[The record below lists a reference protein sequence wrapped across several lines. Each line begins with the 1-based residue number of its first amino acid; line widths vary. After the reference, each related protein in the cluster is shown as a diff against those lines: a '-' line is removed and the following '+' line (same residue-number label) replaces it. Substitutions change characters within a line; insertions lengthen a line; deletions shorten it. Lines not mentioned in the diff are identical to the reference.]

1 MGGVNQRYSWVG
13 KGVISDEKYFFVSK
27 MSTESAHMEIVRE
40 VKSVAD
46 NEFGLE
52 NRKWE
57 ELTKDIPG

>member
-1 MGGVNQRYSWVG
+1 
-13 KGVISDEKYFFVSK
+13 
-27 MSTESAHMEIVRE
+27 MSTEPAQIEIVRD
-40 VKSVAD
+40 VIKSVAD

>member
-1 MGGVNQRYSWVG
+1 
-13 KGVISDEKYFFVSK
+13 
-27 MSTESAHMEIVRE
+27 MSTEPAQIEIVRE
-40 VKSVAD
+40 MWSQFGE

>member
-1 MGGVNQRYSWVG
+1 
-13 KGVISDEKYFFVSK
+13 
-27 MSTESAHMEIVRE
+27 MSTEPAQIENVRD
-40 VKSVAD
+40 VKLVAD